1 MLECLLQR
9 RGVSFALRFHLSAM
23 TCFIHDFQNETD
35 NLFLSPICPA
45 ACPCSVGECRLA
57 ILLQRREVAFPP
69 NISNNSLFSS
79 EFHDL
84 PLTWES
90 GAEVPSWLSGTY
102 VRCETLELT
111 VSSLLRN
118 GPAQLS
124 FNGNP
129 RRKFTSWLDGFG
141 KLHSFKFSGSKVTL
155 ADVISTFIQS

>member
-23 TCFIHDFQNETD
+23 TCFIHAFQNETD

-57 ILLQRREVAFPP
+57 ILLQRREVAFPLK
-69 NISNNSLFSS
+69 ISNNYLFSS

-102 VRCETLELT
+102 VRLDRLCQVPKVGVDGELSPQER
-111 VSSLLRN
+111 SSSVELQWKSSTKVHILAGRLWKAPQFQVFWVK
-118 GPAQLS
+118 G
-124 FNGNP
+124 
-129 RRKFTSWLDGFG
+129 D
-141 KLHSFKFSGSKVTL
+141 FS
-155 ADVISTFIQS
+155 